1 MGKKDLKKVSHN
13 SSIFY
18 KKKKKNNQNAADE
31 KTSGYEI
38 SNFQN

>member
-18 KKKKKNNQNAADE
+18 KKKKNNQNAADE
-31 KTSGYEI
+31 KTSAYEI